1 MFDRVGNVVGSG
13 VVIMAVS
20 LLRVCDCIC
29 LCLDKRVVF
38 FCAIFLPLFLML
50 LKSSFFFL
58 RGGQTTAKISG
69 QMYCTIWEKANYLY
83 ASTHPNGIQVKM

>member
-50 LKSSFFFL
+50 LKSSFFFFK
-58 RGGQTTAKISG
+58 GGPNHG
-69 QMYCTIWEKANYLY
+69 QNKWANVLHYLGK
-83 ASTHPNGIQVKM
+83 SKLPVC